1 MSVSSTYQVVVEE
14 ETGKKVKRELGLQ
27 ECFPLPM
34 SHGEAQARGTP
45 HYYTAELP
53 PSSLPE
59 ASPFTVGD
67 NHTYNGYWN
76 SPLDPRK
83 SYLVYFQA
91 MSNFRGVS
99 DGETGSSAAAG
110 AAALHQLCADISIQD
125 NSKPAWSGVN
135 EYPRPLTLR
144 LLPRDSWL
152 CTGSQTSKEHLS
164 CERVARGNASS
175 SPCSCLAMIY
185 VSLQLVSLILCRGG
199 TSESGNYSDA

>member
-1 MSVSSTYQVVVEE
+1 MNTVKAKGVFVPHTEVGHVGVCFCLLSSHVWLRRHAVPPQWDRKHNYCPAAPGPRQRGTRQVRTSSQMCVLWIPNMTYMKVPLHPVSSTYQVVVEE
-14 ETGKKVKRELGLQ
+14 EMVKKVKRELGLQ

-99 DGETGSSAAAG
+99 A
-110 AAALHQLCADISIQD
+110 C
-125 NSKPAWSGVN
+125 
-135 EYPRPLTLR
+135 
-144 LLPRDSWL
+144 
-152 CTGSQTSKEHLS
+152 
-164 CERVARGNASS
+164 
-175 SPCSCLAMIY
+175 
-185 VSLQLVSLILCRGG
+185 
-199 TSESGNYSDA
+199 

>member
-1 MSVSSTYQVVVEE
+1 METCRPHWVRQRAQLLSCCAPPKAEGHLSGEEIISNVHVRSFYTKHGLLKVHIYAVSSTYQVVVEE

-99 DGETGSSAAAG
+99 D
-110 AAALHQLCADISIQD
+110 C
-125 NSKPAWSGVN
+125 GV
-135 EYPRPLTLR
+135 PPVVQQI
-144 LLPRDSWL
+144 W
-152 CTGSQTSKEHLS
+152 QHL
-164 CERVARGNASS
+164 
-175 SPCSCLAMIY
+175 I
-185 VSLQLVSLILCRGG
+185 
-199 TSESGNYSDA
+199 D

>member
-1 MSVSSTYQVVVEE
+1 MCFCVSSAPTFDYGDMPSPVSETESTITVLLRPAQGRGAPVRSGNHLKCTYQILFYITHGLLKVYIHILSSTYQVVVEE

-27 ECFPLPM
+27 DCFPLPM

-99 DGETGSSAAAG
+99 DYKLSSA
-110 AAALHQLCADISIQD
+110 
-125 NSKPAWSGVN
+125 V
-135 EYPRPLTLR
+135 
-144 LLPRDSWL
+144 
-152 CTGSQTSKEHLS
+152 
-164 CERVARGNASS
+164 
-175 SPCSCLAMIY
+175 
-185 VSLQLVSLILCRGG
+185 
-199 TSESGNYSDA
+199 

>member
-1 MSVSSTYQVVVEE
+1 MV
-14 ETGKKVKRELGLQ
+14 KKVKRELGPQ
-27 ECFPLPM
+27 DCFPLPM

-99 DGETGSSAAAG
+99 VAADLATLPMGSRWHQQPSSA
-110 AAALHQLCADISIQD
+110 
-125 NSKPAWSGVN
+125 
-135 EYPRPLTLR
+135 
-144 LLPRDSWL
+144 
-152 CTGSQTSKEHLS
+152 
-164 CERVARGNASS
+164 ERFLMRMG
-175 SPCSCLAMIY
+175 IY
-185 VSLQLVSLILCRGG
+185 
-199 TSESGNYSDA
+199 

>member
-1 MSVSSTYQVVVEE
+1 MAPFHPSPSTYQVVVEE
-14 ETGKKVKRELGLQ
+14 EMVKKVKRELGSQ
-27 ECFPLPM
+27 DCFPLPM

-99 DGETGSSAAAG
+99 AAADL
-110 AAALHQLCADISIQD
+110 A
-125 NSKPAWSGVN
+125 
-135 EYPRPLTLR
+135 TL
-144 LLPRDSWL
+144 LL
-152 CTGSQTSKEHLS
+152 GS
-164 CERVARGNASS
+164 CW
-175 SPCSCLAMIY
+175 Y
-185 VSLQLVSLILCRGG
+185 
-199 TSESGNYSDA
+199 

>member
-1 MSVSSTYQVVVEE
+1 MPSPLSETESTITVLLRPAQGRGAPVSTYQVVVEE
-14 ETGKKVKRELGLQ
+14 ETVKKVKRELGLQ

-91 MSNFRGVS
+91 MSNFKGVS
-99 DGETGSSAAAG
+99 DETAARDTADLT
-110 AAALHQLCADISIQD
+110 AFDHQAVSIS
-125 NSKPAWSGVN
+125 V
-135 EYPRPLTLR
+135 
-144 LLPRDSWL
+144 
-152 CTGSQTSKEHLS
+152 
-164 CERVARGNASS
+164 
-175 SPCSCLAMIY
+175 
-185 VSLQLVSLILCRGG
+185 
-199 TSESGNYSDA
+199 

>member
-1 MSVSSTYQVVVEE
+1 MRQRAQLLSCCALPKAEGHLSGEEKISNVCITFFFFLNIKHSLLNVPIHPVSSTYQVVVEE
-14 ETGKKVKRELGLQ
+14 ETVKKVKRELGLQ

-99 DGETGSSAAAG
+99 DCEGLAV
-110 AAALHQLCADISIQD
+110 
-125 NSKPAWSGVN
+125 AWQICQ
-135 EYPRPLTLR
+135 R
-144 LLPRDSWL
+144 
-152 CTGSQTSKEHLS
+152 
-164 CERVARGNASS
+164 
-175 SPCSCLAMIY
+175 
-185 VSLQLVSLILCRGG
+185 LILKL
-199 TSESGNYSDA
+199 

>member
-1 MSVSSTYQVVVEE
+1 MLSLKSGPFRPSPSTYQVVVEE
-14 ETGKKVKRELGLQ
+14 EMVKKVKRELGPQ
-27 ECFPLPM
+27 DCFPLPM

-99 DGETGSSAAAG
+99 VAAD
-110 AAALHQLCADISIQD
+110 L
-125 NSKPAWSGVN
+125 AWQPLLLGGHVGTNAERAQSGF
-135 EYPRPLTLR
+135 
-144 LLPRDSWL
+144 
-152 CTGSQTSKEHLS
+152 
-164 CERVARGNASS
+164 
-175 SPCSCLAMIY
+175 
-185 VSLQLVSLILCRGG
+185 
-199 TSESGNYSDA
+199 

>member
-1 MSVSSTYQVVVEE
+1 MSSTYQVVVEE
-14 ETGKKVKRELGLQ
+14 EMGKKVKRELGLQ

-99 DGETGSSAAAG
+99 DGRSSSAAAPG
-110 AAALHQLCADISIQD
+110 MAALHQPCVDISIQD

-135 EYPRPLTLR
+135 ERLRSLMLR
-144 LLPRDSWL
+144 LMPRDSWL
-152 CTGSQTSKEHLS
+152 CMGSQTSKERLS
-164 CERVARGNASS
+164 CERVAAGKASS
-175 SPCSCLAMIY
+175 SPCICLGMIH
-185 VSLQLVSLILCRGG
+185 VPLQLVSLILRGG
-199 TSESGNYSDA
+199 AASESGNYSDV

>member
-1 MSVSSTYQVVVEE
+1 MHIHPASSTYQVVIEE

-99 DGETGSSAAAG
+99 DCK
-110 AAALHQLCADISIQD
+110 LP
-125 NSKPAWSGVN
+125 PA
-135 EYPRPLTLR
+135 PRQM
-144 LLPRDSWL
+144 WQHFV
-152 CTGSQTSKEHLS
+152 G
-164 CERVARGNASS
+164 
-175 SPCSCLAMIY
+175 
-185 VSLQLVSLILCRGG
+185 
-199 TSESGNYSDA
+199 

>member
-1 MSVSSTYQVVVEE
+1 MHLFFFFFFNAKHSSLTARIHLVSSTYQVVVEE

-99 DGETGSSAAAG
+99 GYKT
-110 AAALHQLCADISIQD
+110 HQWCSR
-125 NSKPAWSGVN
+125 S
-135 EYPRPLTLR
+135 
-144 LLPRDSWL
+144 
-152 CTGSQTSKEHLS
+152 
-164 CERVARGNASS
+164 GNASWTS
-175 SPCSCLAMIY
+175 SRLKC
-185 VSLQLVSLILCRGG
+185 
-199 TSESGNYSDA
+199 

>member
-1 MSVSSTYQVVVEE
+1 MHIHPVSSTYQVVVEE
-14 ETGKKVKRELGLQ
+14 ETVKKVKRELGLQ

-99 DGETGSSAAAG
+99 D
-110 AAALHQLCADISIQD
+110 CKVPADLPTYDPLAVGISIQS
-125 NSKPAWSGVN
+125 NSAPVVSGVN
-135 EYPRPLTLR
+135 GYLNLLMLWLTR
-144 LLPRDSWL
+144 
-152 CTGSQTSKEHLS
+152 
-164 CERVARGNASS
+164 
-175 SPCSCLAMIY
+175 
-185 VSLQLVSLILCRGG
+185 
-199 TSESGNYSDA
+199 

>member
-1 MSVSSTYQVVVEE
+1 MQSQSVPVCPQLPRSIMETCRPLWVRQKAQLLSCCGRPKAEGHLSGQEIRYVHYYCLFYTKHGLLKVYIVLSSTYQVVVEE

-27 ECFPLPM
+27 DCFPLPL
-34 SHGEAQARGTP
+34 SHGEAQARGAP

-83 SYLVYFQA
+83 SYLVFFQA

-99 DGETGSSAAAG
+99 DCKLVLAMQHHFLLLLYALVFIS
-110 AAALHQLCADISIQD
+110 LHQWWHL
-125 NSKPAWSGVN
+125 
-135 EYPRPLTLR
+135 Y
-144 LLPRDSWL
+144 LL
-152 CTGSQTSKEHLS
+152 
-164 CERVARGNASS
+164 
-175 SPCSCLAMIY
+175 M
-185 VSLQLVSLILCRGG
+185 LQLAL
-199 TSESGNYSDA
+199 

>member
-1 MSVSSTYQVVVEE
+1 MRRSFQVQKNDFHQCSRLIKMHIRSLYSTYQVVVEE
-14 ETGKKVKRELGLQ
+14 ETGKKVKRELGVQ

-99 DGETGSSAAAG
+99 DYKLALVLQQIWTRCFCRPCYSLCQIVPMTLLFFNVLNVLKSVAG
-110 AAALHQLCADISIQD
+110 LCME
-125 NSKPAWSGVN
+125 N
-135 EYPRPLTLR
+135 
-144 LLPRDSWL
+144 
-152 CTGSQTSKEHLS
+152 
-164 CERVARGNASS
+164 
-175 SPCSCLAMIY
+175 CS
-185 VSLQLVSLILCRGG
+185 V
-199 TSESGNYSDA
+199 DH

>member
-1 MSVSSTYQVVVEE
+1 MRKPNQTNVFSFNPRHGILKVHIHALSSTYQVVVEE
-14 ETGKKVKRELGLQ
+14 ETVKKVKRELGAQ

-99 DGETGSSAAAG
+99 DLEAPQGV
-110 AAALHQLCADISIQD
+110 QQIWQPF
-125 NSKPAWSGVN
+125 NS
-135 EYPRPLTLR
+135 
-144 LLPRDSWL
+144 
-152 CTGSQTSKEHLS
+152 
-164 CERVARGNASS
+164 
-175 SPCSCLAMIY
+175 
-185 VSLQLVSLILCRGG
+185 
-199 TSESGNYSDA
+199 

>member
-1 MSVSSTYQVVVEE
+1 MFLCPQLPRLITETCRPPSVRQKAQLLSCCAQPKAEGHPSGEDFISNVCFVNTKHDLLKVPLHPMSSTYQVVVEE
-14 ETGKKVKRELGLQ
+14 ETVKKVKRELGLQ

-99 DGETGSSAAAG
+99 A
-110 AAALHQLCADISIQD
+110 C
-125 NSKPAWSGVN
+125 
-135 EYPRPLTLR
+135 
-144 LLPRDSWL
+144 
-152 CTGSQTSKEHLS
+152 
-164 CERVARGNASS
+164 
-175 SPCSCLAMIY
+175 
-185 VSLQLVSLILCRGG
+185 
-199 TSESGNYSDA
+199 

>member
-1 MSVSSTYQVVVEE
+1 M
-14 ETGKKVKRELGLQ
+14 GKKVKRELGLQ

-45 HYYTAELP
+45 HYYTAELL

-83 SYLVYFQA
+83 SYLIYFQA

-99 DGETGSSAAAG
+99 DCKTPTSVAADLAV
-110 AAALHQLCADISIQD
+110 LHQLEVDISIQD
-125 NSKPAWSGVN
+125 NSKPALSGLN
-135 EYPRPLTLR
+135 ECLYLLMPRLVPW
-144 LLPRDSWL
+144 DSWHCL
-152 CTGSQTSKEHLS
+152 SSQGLKEYLS
-164 CERVARGNASS
+164 CEWVCLMKTYWAGSVTTWKWYMFLSS
-175 SPCSCLAMIY
+175 CFD
-185 VSLQLVSLILCRGG
+185 SLQTKHVWNRELLACS
-199 TSESGNYSDA
+199 THS

>member
-1 MSVSSTYQVVVEE
+1 MINAPKFIKSAHPLFVLYSTYQVVVEE
-14 ETGKKVKRELGLQ
+14 ETGKKVKRELGIQ

-99 DGETGSSAAAG
+99 VKECELEAPYSCGKHTFAHCHTQSRVLIGPCSS
-110 AAALHQLCADISIQD
+110 
-125 NSKPAWSGVN
+125 
-135 EYPRPLTLR
+135 
-144 LLPRDSWL
+144 L
-152 CTGSQTSKEHLS
+152 CTACQ
-164 CERVARGNASS
+164 
-175 SPCSCLAMIY
+175 I
-185 VSLQLVSLILCRGG
+185 VSITVHFNVPNSGLCVEKYCVHR
-199 TSESGNYSDA
+199 

>member
-1 MSVSSTYQVVVEE
+1 MSSTYQVVVEE
-14 ETGKKVKRELGLQ
+14 EMGKKVKRELGVQ

-99 DGETGSSAAAG
+99 GGKGSGGAAAG
-110 AAALHQLCADISIQD
+110 MAALHQPCVDISIQD
-125 NSKPAWSGVN
+125 DSKPAWSGVN
-135 EYPRPLTLR
+135 ERLRSLMLR
-144 LLPRDSWL
+144 LMPRDSWL
-152 CTGSQTSKEHLS
+152 CMGSQTSKERLS
-164 CERVARGNASS
+164 CARVAAGKASS
-175 SPCSCLAMIY
+175 SPCSCLGMIH
-185 VSLQLVSLILCRGG
+185 VPLQLVALILCRGG
-199 TSESGNYSDA
+199 ASEPGNYSDA

>member
-1 MSVSSTYQVVVEE
+1 MCPQLPRLITETCRPPWARQRAQLLSCCAPPKEEGHLSGVEIISNLCIRSFFFFHTKHGLLKVHIRPVSSTYQVVVEE

-83 SYLVYFQA
+83 SYIVYFQA

-99 DGETGSSAAAG
+99 E
-110 AAALHQLCADISIQD
+110 L
-125 NSKPAWSGVN
+125 
-135 EYPRPLTLR
+135 
-144 LLPRDSWL
+144 
-152 CTGSQTSKEHLS
+152 
-164 CERVARGNASS
+164 
-175 SPCSCLAMIY
+175 
-185 VSLQLVSLILCRGG
+185 LILCHWWVVLI
-199 TSESGNYSDA
+199 SICIC